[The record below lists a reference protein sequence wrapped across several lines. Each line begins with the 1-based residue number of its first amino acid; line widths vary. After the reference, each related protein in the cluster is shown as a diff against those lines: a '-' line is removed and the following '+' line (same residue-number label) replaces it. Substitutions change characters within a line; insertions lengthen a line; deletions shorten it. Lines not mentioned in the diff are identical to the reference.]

1 MAGDG
6 GCELFDQHAQFVDLA
21 GHGLDAVRACGIC
34 RHHAALDGGQP
45 APEFGDLAREV
56 GGAAR
61 QIRDLA
67 PDVGAIAQPHRDRV
81 VEDQE
86 GQRGERDD
94 RRFRSA
100 DTGHRIPDQ
109 AERRCD
115 QHHADSDEN
124 RGNADHVARN
134 ALKPLV
140 PWLPRSAKSRSHE
153 SASPSTASLA
163 LLLIR
168 GASVLSARPEPPV
181 GKLRLRFSGA
191 GAAEFR
197 PLPATAGRGKQAG
210 GYATARITLA
220 TFSTISPI
228 WSSLTIKGGV
238 SASVS
243 PATRSI
249 RSLSW
254 NALFRPSKPRL
265 PGRSGRGAR
274 SMPAVKPTV
283 RMSTTFGSLFSDITA
298 P

>member
-1 MAGDG
+1 MAGDRDR
-6 GCELFDQHAQFVDLA
+6 ELLDQHAQFADLA
-21 GHGLDAVRACGIC
+21 GHGLDAVRVCGIC
-34 RHHAALDGGQP
+34 RRHPALDGGQP
-45 APEFGDLAREV
+45 APEFGHLAREV

-67 PDVGAIAQPHRDRV
+67 ADVGAIAQPHRDGV

-94 RRFRSA
+94 RGFRSA
-100 DTGHRIPDQ
+100 DAGHGIQDE
-109 AERRCD
+109 AERCCD
-115 QHHADSDEN
+115 QHHANGDEN
-124 RGNADHVARN
+124 RGNADHVARK
-134 ALKPLV
+134 APRIGARIRGIRG
-140 PWLPRSAKSRSHE
+140 LP
-153 SASPSTASLA
+153 PILA

-168 GASVLSARPEPPV
+168 RTSLLFDAARQ
-181 GKLRLRFSGA
+181 R
-191 GAAEFR
+191 
-197 PLPATAGRGKQAG
+197 
-210 GYATARITLA
+210 YATARITLA

-254 NALFRPSKPRL
+254 NALLSPSKPRL

-274 SMPAVKPTV
+274 SIPAVKPTV

-298 P
+298 SANLGSSLLARSNSFSSR